1 MRTVL
6 IYSLFLIAGL
16 VQCACAQQDDAE
28 RLERLRDQMAALQSE
43 LDTELIR
50 HNETMAAVAEID
62 RELSAIQKEL
72 QTNQS
77 QILFIDTE
85 LKALRKSEIETQQA
99 LALQMSQLS
108 EFLIRGYPLKD
119 SSGLELLLNQDKAR
133 HVSRMM
139 AYQKILTQSYFGLIE
154 TMTNTLESL
163 QDTQNSLASRQLALE
178 QLALD
183 RERSQASLAKNKT
196 LKTKTL
202 AELSKSIEDKEVGL
216 AVLQE
221 DEQRLLR
228 ILEVAK
234 ESQLQGPT
242 TYEDMKELRELR
254 GELPMPVVGSIRT
267 QFGAPREGNARWRG
281 WVIET
286 NEDASIRAIG
296 PGQVVYADW
305 LRGYGLMIIV
315 DHQDGLYSLYAH
327 NGALFFQVGDWVRSG
342 EVISLAGQPTAP
354 ELTDI
359 RGVYLEIREN
369 GQPVDP
375 KVWIDPNQAT
385 NPLRN

>member
-1 MRTVL
+1 
-6 IYSLFLIAGL
+6 
-16 VQCACAQQDDAE
+16 
-28 RLERLRDQMAALQSE
+28 
-43 LDTELIR
+43 
-50 HNETMAAVAEID
+50 
-62 RELSAIQKEL
+62 
-72 QTNQS
+72 
-77 QILFIDTE
+77 
-85 LKALRKSEIETQQA
+85 
-99 LALQMSQLS
+99 
-108 EFLIRGYPLKD
+108 
-119 SSGLELLLNQDKAR
+119 
-133 HVSRMM
+133 
-139 AYQKILTQSYFGLIE
+139 
-154 TMTNTLESL
+154 
-163 QDTQNSLASRQLALE
+163 
-178 QLALD
+178 
-183 RERSQASLAKNKT
+183 
-196 LKTKTL
+196 
-202 AELSKSIEDKEVGL
+202 
-216 AVLQE
+216 
-221 DEQRLLR
+221 
-228 ILEVAK
+228 
-234 ESQLQGPT
+234 
-242 TYEDMKELRELR
+242 
-254 GELPMPVVGSIRT
+254 MPVVGSIRT

-342 EVISLAGQPTAP
+342 EVISLAGQPTTP